1 MIRIP
6 VKSLPGFIGEYPPLG
21 VSDVPSVPVLSTPA
35 DGGTVA
41 HADFAPTWAAS
52 RRATSYDLQ
61 TATDSGFTT
70 GVVTT
75 SVAALTHSPGLS
87 AGTYYWRV
95 RAKNRAGVSAWS
107 AGRSV
112 TLT

>member
-21 VSDVPSVPVLSTPA
+21 VSDIPSVPVLSAPDDA
-35 DGGTVA
+35 AEVA
-41 HADFAPTWAAS
+41 HAAFAPAWAAA

-61 TATDSGFTT
+61 TATDSGFTS

-75 SVAALTHSPGLS
+75 SVAPPTASPGLS